1 MSKSLSHE
9 SIFMLESEPESP
21 QRKIYPSPELQSGR
35 SLEVILNLNIS
46 AYLDYYSSI
55 SYSYPTKKKEGG
67 IWPYFFADS
76 TPTGLL

>member
-21 QRKIYPSPELQSGR
+21 EHKIYPSPDTRSGR

-46 AYLDYYSSI
+46 AYLDYSSFI
-55 SYSYPTKKKEGG
+55 PSPPKKREEFGPT
-67 IWPYFFADS
+67 S
-76 TPTGLL
+76 LLILPPQGSCKH